1 MSNKDEIIYEIN
13 DQAVFICQKCSNSF
27 VTKIGAWLDGEG
39 CPVCEDVQTVQEVE
53 SGYYYR
59 SRADMECPS
68 CVPVQ

>member
-1 MSNKDEIIYEIN
+1 MSNKDEIIHEIN

-59 SRADMECPS
+59 TRADMEGSS